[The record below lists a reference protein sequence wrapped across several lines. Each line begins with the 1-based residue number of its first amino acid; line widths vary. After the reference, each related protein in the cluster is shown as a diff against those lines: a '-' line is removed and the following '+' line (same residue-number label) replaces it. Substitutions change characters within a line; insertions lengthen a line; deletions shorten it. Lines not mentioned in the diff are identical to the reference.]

1 MSENRSMTGAA
12 HHWHTRLIVDSHHC
26 ALIRLYLAEKPG
38 LASTLRSLDLCW
50 TSFLSSDLWFWLFN
64 LREAI
69 KISIPIK
76 NSPPTHHTTQ
86 VPIWP
91 LAAMRL

>member
-38 LASTLRSLDLCW
+38 LASTLRSLYLCW

-76 NSPPTHHTTQ
+76 NSPLHTTPHRFQ
-86 VPIWP
+86 FGHLQP
-91 LAAMRL
+91 